1 MGREPTRLLFVCLG
15 NICRS
20 PTAEAVMQQLITAR
34 GLDSRFEV
42 DSAGIGGWHEGE
54 PPDRRARKAAARR
67 GVQLRG
73 HARTITAEDFD
84 RFDLI
89 VSVDESNLAALHRLA
104 PAGSRAELRK
114 LAPEDV
120 PDPYYG
126 GAGGFAAAFD
136 MIEASCAR
144 LLDELRQD

>member
-1 MGREPTRLLFVCLG
+1 M
-15 NICRS
+15 
-20 PTAEAVMQQLITAR
+20 
-34 GLDSRFEV
+34 
-42 DSAGIGGWHEGE
+42 
-54 PPDRRARKAAARR
+54 AAARR
-67 GVQLRG
+67 GVHLRG
-73 HARTITAEDFD
+73 RARTITAADFD

-89 VSVDESNLAALHRLA
+89 VSVDESNLAALQRLA

-126 GAGGFAAAFD
+126 GADGFAAALD
-136 MIEASCAR
+136 LIEAACTR

>member
-1 MGREPTRLLFVCLG
+1 VGREPTRLLFVCLG

-20 PTAEAVMQQLITAR
+20 PTAEAVMRQLITAN
-34 GLDSRFEV
+34 GLDARFEV

-67 GVQLRG
+67 GVLLRG
-73 HARTITAEDFD
+73 RARTITAADFD

-89 VSVDESNLAALHRLA
+89 LSVDESNLAALRRLA

-126 GAGGFAAAFD
+126 GADGFAAALD
-136 MIEASCAR
+136 LIEAACTR

>member
-1 MGREPTRLLFVCLG
+1 VGREPTRLLFVCLG

-20 PTAEAVMQQLITAR
+20 PTAEAVMRQLITAN

-67 GVQLRG
+67 GVHLRG
-73 HARTITAEDFD
+73 HARTITTADFD

-89 VSVDESNLAALHRLA
+89 VPVDESNLAALRRLA

-114 LAPEDV
+114 LAPEDI

-126 GAGGFAAAFD
+126 GADGFAAALD
-136 MIEASCAR
+136 LIEAGCAR

>member
-1 MGREPTRLLFVCLG
+1 VLFVCLG

-20 PTAEAVMQQLITAR
+20 PTAEAVMRQLITAN

-54 PPDRRARKAAARR
+54 PPDRRARTAAARR
-67 GVQLRG
+67 GVLLRG
-73 HARTITAEDFD
+73 RARTITLADFD

-89 VSVDESNLAALHRLA
+89 VSVDESNLAALRRLA
-104 PAGSRAELRK
+104 PAGSLAELRK

-126 GAGGFAAAFD
+126 GTDGFAAVLD
-136 MIEASCAR
+136 LIEAACTR

>member
-1 MGREPTRLLFVCLG
+1 MR
-15 NICRS
+15 
-20 PTAEAVMQQLITAR
+20 QLITAN

-67 GVQLRG
+67 GVHLRG
-73 HARTITAEDFD
+73 RARTITAADFD

-89 VSVDESNLAALHRLA
+89 VSVDESNLAALQRLA

-126 GAGGFAAAFD
+126 GADGFAAALD
-136 MIEASCAR
+136 LIEAACTR

>member
-1 MGREPTRLLFVCLG
+1 MR
-15 NICRS
+15 
-20 PTAEAVMQQLITAR
+20 QLITAN

-67 GVQLRG
+67 GVHLRG
-73 HARTITAEDFD
+73 SARTITAADFD

-89 VSVDESNLAALHRLA
+89 VSVDESNLAALRRLA

-114 LAPEDV
+114 LAPEDI

-126 GAGGFAAAFD
+126 GADGFAAALD
-136 MIEASCAR
+136 LIAAACTR
-144 LLDELRQD
+144 LLEELRQD

>member
-20 PTAEAVMQQLITAR
+20 PTAEAVMRQLITANA
-34 GLDSRFEV
+34 LDSRFEV

-67 GVQLRG
+67 GVLLRG
-73 HARTITAEDFD
+73 RARTITAADFD

-89 VSVDESNLAALHRLA
+89 LSVDESNLDALRRLA

-126 GAGGFAAAFD
+126 GADGFAAALD
-136 MIEASCAR
+136 LIEAACTR

>member
-1 MGREPTRLLFVCLG
+1 MR
-15 NICRS
+15 
-20 PTAEAVMQQLITAR
+20 QLITAN
-34 GLDSRFEV
+34 GLDARFEV

-67 GVQLRG
+67 GVLLRG
-73 HARTITAEDFD
+73 RARTITAADFD

-89 VSVDESNLAALHRLA
+89 LPVDESNLAALRRLA

-126 GAGGFAAAFD
+126 GADGFAAALD
-136 MIEASCAR
+136 LIEAACTR

>member
-1 MGREPTRLLFVCLG
+1 VGREPTRLLFVCLG

-20 PTAEAVMQQLITAR
+20 PTAEAVMRQLITAN
-34 GLDSRFEV
+34 GLDARFEV

-67 GVQLRG
+67 GVLLRG
-73 HARTITAEDFD
+73 RARTITAADFD

-89 VSVDESNLAALHRLA
+89 LSVDESNLDALRRLA

-126 GAGGFAAAFD
+126 GADGFAAALD
-136 MIEASCAR
+136 LIEAACTR

>member
-1 MGREPTRLLFVCLG
+1 
-15 NICRS
+15 
-20 PTAEAVMQQLITAR
+20 MQQLITANE
-34 GLDSRFEV
+34 LDSWFEV

-73 HARTITAEDFD
+73 QARTITAADFD

-89 VSVDESNLAALHRLA
+89 ISVDESNLAALRRLA

-114 LAPEDV
+114 LALEDV

-126 GAGGFAAAFD
+126 GTGGFAATFD
-136 MIEASCAR
+136 MIQGACSR

>member
-1 MGREPTRLLFVCLG
+1 
-15 NICRS
+15 
-20 PTAEAVMQQLITAR
+20 MQQLISER
-34 GLDSRFEV
+34 GLDTRFEV
-42 DSAGIGGWHEGE
+42 DSAGIGGWHEGD

-73 HARTITAEDFD
+73 RARTVTTEDFD

-89 VSVDESNLAALHRLA
+89 VSVDESNLAALRRLA
-104 PAGSRAELRK
+104 PVGSRAQLRK
-114 LAPEDV
+114 LAAEDV

-136 MIEASCAR
+136 VIDAACVR

>member
-1 MGREPTRLLFVCLG
+1 MQRL
-15 NICRS
+15 I
-20 PTAEAVMQQLITAR
+20 AAR
-34 GLDSRFEV
+34 GLDSQFEV

-73 HARTITAEDFD
+73 HARTITAADFD

-89 VSVDESNLAALHRLA
+89 ISVDESNLAALRRLA
-104 PAGSRAELRK
+104 PAGSRAKLRK
-114 LAPEDV
+114 LAAEDV

-136 MIEASCAR
+136 MIEAACAR